1 LFQILYRLSFINYLS
16 KILYFLIGVFTLIL
30 CIFSFKDFLNAKNNN
45 LKQIKLKLPKF
56 LNKMIHS
63 VIRKQMKM
71 KYFILFSFVTGLVIS
86 VLEFACTG
94 QIYFPTIMYVIG
106 VPELKTRAISMLLL
120 YCFMFVLPLIII
132 FLLAGYGIKLKKLI
146 NISKKNTV
154 YSKLLISLIFLFLS
168 IYMFY
173 TALNCKNYNSTECR
187 VQSTE

>member
-1 LFQILYRLSFINYLS
+1 
-16 KILYFLIGVFTLIL
+16 
-30 CIFSFKDFLNAKNNN
+30 
-45 LKQIKLKLPKF
+45 
-56 LNKMIHS
+56 
-63 VIRKQMKM
+63 
-71 KYFILFSFVTGLVIS
+71 
-86 VLEFACTG
+86 
-94 QIYFPTIMYVIG
+94 MYVIG

-173 TALNCKNYNSTECR
+173 IVFY
-187 VQSTE
+187 